1 VWPVC
6 KRARYAMDARIG
18 LWTMIL
24 VDAILFVPGS
34 YLASG
39 AVGIAGS
46 ARASMAAL
54 GVAALFL
61 ALPVFCIAAPY
72 AAWRTHS
79 SSDDQNAL
87 AIAAMPILYAAF
99 LTLFVF
105 WQ

>member
-1 VWPVC
+1 
-6 KRARYAMDARIG
+6 MEARIG

-46 ARASMAAL
+46 ARASLAAL

-61 ALPVFCIAAPY
+61 ALPVFCIAAPF

-79 SSDDQNAL
+79 SRGDNQNAL